1 MATTTQGWRWIFPR
15 LWCIW
20 RMLGAVLKTKGEKKY
35 VDYWYFQSSWEKL
48 SWQWK
53 KKYWQSRIVFK
64 KFWSSL
70 LPKKF
75 KLLIRKSMH
84 LSLINYLLL
93 QDIKDLISS
102 ITQSLCLDSSCPK
115 MIFRSFFTPIA
126 MTVTQFPQIL
136 LTSVQLCMSKS
147 KSHFGV
153 RLFGWQLS
161 FVL

>member
-53 KKYWQSRIVFK
+53 KNYWQSRIVFK

-115 MIFRSFFTPIA
+115 ITFWSKTFWLTAILCAIKMYC
-126 MTVTQFPQIL
+126 QIQHNWIRVCGDRIRNL
-136 LTSVQLCMSKS
+136 NCTSWLSLT
-147 KSHFGV
+147 H
-153 RLFGWQLS
+153 
-161 FVL
+161 